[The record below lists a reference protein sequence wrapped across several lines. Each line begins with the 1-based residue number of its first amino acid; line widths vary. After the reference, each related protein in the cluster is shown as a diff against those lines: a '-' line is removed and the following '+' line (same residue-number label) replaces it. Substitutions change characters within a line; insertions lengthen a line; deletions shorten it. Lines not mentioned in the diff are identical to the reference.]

1 MFLCFDP
8 GGMSDAIP
16 YETTL
21 TMQSYVQMRDATELD
36 FLDVFH
42 PSTRLESELGWD
54 MEIRNL
60 KGLVFQYKRPKLSKG
75 GVRRF
80 SVRYSKQDPPRQLD
94 TVKNYAK
101 KYGED
106 IAYYAL
112 PLVTEH
118 EELGETL
125 DRTAFVKA
133 LAIPDHATV
142 IHIPQGYCRDGRC
155 RQRSSL
161 DVHCSYPF
169 NTNQSW
175 TESIGPSDVLGWKDL
190 YENIEEC
197 ESGFKIRYNGES
209 WRGDY
214 HDDHQYFPHSD
225 EVQREDYTLEE
236 LFGLTKEAGP
246 IISRFGTNDDDTFS

>member
-1 MFLCFDP
+1 M
-8 GGMSDAIP
+8 GDAIP

-21 TMQSYVQMRDATELD
+21 TMQSYVQMRDATGLD
-36 FLDVFH
+36 FLDVFT

-80 SVRYSKQDPPRQLD
+80 SVRYSNQDPPRQLD

-106 IAYYAL
+106 VAYYAL

-118 EELGETL
+118 DELGGTL
-125 DRTAFVKA
+125 DRTAFVKV
-133 LAIPDHATV
+133 LAIPDQASV
-142 IHIPQGYCRDGRC
+142 IQIPQGYCRDGRR

-169 NTNQSW
+169 DTSHSW
-175 TESIGPSDVLGWKDL
+175 TASIGPSDVLGWKDL

-197 ESGFKIRYNGES
+197 ESGFKIRYHGES
-209 WRGDY
+209 WRDNY
-214 HDDHQYFPHSD
+214 HDEHRYFPHDD
-225 EVQREDYTLEE
+225 ENHWQNYTLEE
-236 LFGLTKEAGP
+236 HFGLTKEAGP
-246 IISRFGTNDDDTFS
+246 LITRLGTNEDATFS